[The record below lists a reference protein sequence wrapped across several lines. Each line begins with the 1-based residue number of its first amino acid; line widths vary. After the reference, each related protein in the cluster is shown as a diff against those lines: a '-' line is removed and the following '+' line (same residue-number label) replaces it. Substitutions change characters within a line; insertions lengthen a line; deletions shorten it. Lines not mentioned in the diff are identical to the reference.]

1 MYSIRIMLA
10 YFQDPAMRVIVGW
23 QGSERKGAS
32 TSEMGR
38 FETETLTQEDNL
50 KGLALMN
57 PQWVELAMAHTPH
70 RRVILDM
77 DSSESPVHGQQE
89 GAAYNGHFECV
100 CYHPLFL
107 FNQFGDCE
115 GATLRSGNVSSA
127 DGWQELLEPV
137 VKGYQKKGLRLLFRG
152 DAAFAKPELYEYL
165 EQGKIGYA
173 IRLPANQVI
182 QEQIQPLLER
192 PTEWPSREPMVS
204 YHDFAYQAQS
214 WRLPRR
220 VVAKVEWHQGEL
232 FPRVGFIVTNLSY
245 PPKGIVRFYNGRG
258 TAEQWI
264 KEGKYALNWTRLSCH
279 KFVANGL
286 PTSTQLAAFRKSF
299 GTYGPRHTLWM
310 SATVSQEWLHTVDFP
325 TPADNDT
332 LSLNPDDFQNDE
344 LERRR
349 KAIKLLQRLELPGQR
364 RTRADQPYDYGEVA
378 GAILER
384 HQHGALTLAVFN
396 TVSRAQ
402 GVFQGLQDALKKAR
416 GNQELLLVH
425 SRFRLKERRQQ
436 AEAFRHD
443 LPAAGR
449 IVVSTQA
456 IEAGVDISARA
467 LITDLAPW
475 SSLVQRFGRCNRYGE
490 FPQAAVFWLD
500 LPALQ
505 KHAVPYEEDVSTAE
519 RRWPH

>member
-1 MYSIRIMLA
+1 MGDGEKAPLRVQFNPKVCLEFHGATITSDAGLLPIRELDEALGLTDTADGYLQESRTGRNIRHHLIPLIRQSIYSRLA
-10 YFQDPAMRVIVGW
+10 GYDDTNDAQRLAQDPAMRVIVGW
-23 QGSERKGAS
+23 QGSDRNAAS

-38 FETETLTQEDNL
+38 FGDGDSDPRRQPEGAGTNEFPVGGGCN
-50 KGLALMN
+50 G
-57 PQWVELAMAHTPH
+57 PHPTPH
-70 RRVILDM
+70 TGRVILDM

-165 EQGKIGYA
+165 EEEKTGYA
-173 IRLPANQVI
+173 IRLPANQVV
-182 QEQIQPLLER
+182 QEQIQPLLEP

-220 VVAKVEWHQGEL
+220 VVAKVEWHRGEL

-279 KFVANGL
+279 KFVANQVRLALFVLAYNLGNFLRRLAL
-286 PTSTQLAAFRKSF
+286 PESMKHWSLTSLQTRLIKTGGRLVLHARRLVFQLAEV
-299 GTYGPRHTLWM
+299 L
-310 SATVSQEWLHTVDFP
+310 V
-325 TPADNDT
+325 
-332 LSLNPDDFQNDE
+332 
-344 LERRR
+344 
-349 KAIKLLQRLELPGQR
+349 
-364 RTRADQPYDYGEVA
+364 TREMLTG
-378 GAILER
+378 ILER
-384 HQHGALTLAVFN
+384 I
-396 TVSRAQ
+396 SR
-402 GVFQGLQDALKKAR
+402 LR
-416 GNQELLLVH
+416 
-425 SRFRLKERRQQ
+425 
-436 AEAFRHD
+436 
-443 LPAAGR
+443 
-449 IVVSTQA
+449 
-456 IEAGVDISARA
+456 
-467 LITDLAPW
+467 LAP
-475 SSLVQRFGRCNRYGE
+475 G
-490 FPQAAVFWLD
+490 
-500 LPALQ
+500 
-505 KHAVPYEEDVSTAE
+505 
-519 RRWPH
+519 